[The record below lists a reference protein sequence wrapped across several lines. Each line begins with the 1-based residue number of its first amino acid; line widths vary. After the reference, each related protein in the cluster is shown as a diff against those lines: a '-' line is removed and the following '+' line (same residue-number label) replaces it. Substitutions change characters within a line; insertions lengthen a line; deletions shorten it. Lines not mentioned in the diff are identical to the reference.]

1 MRFGLK
7 KKTIEAINNVLDRF
21 PEVEEAVLYGSR
33 AKGNYKTGS
42 DIDLTLKGEGLTV
55 ERKWAIESE
64 IDDLLLPYMF
74 DISIYTQIDNDEL
87 IGHIDRVGQIFYRRD
102 IE

>member
-7 KKTIEAINNVLDRF
+7 ESTIEGVNSVLAKF

-33 AKGNYKTGS
+33 AKEDFKPGS
-42 DIDLTLKGEGLTV
+42 DIDLTFKGTGLDWKIV
-55 ERKWAIESE
+55 GDIQFE

-74 DISIYTQIDNDEL
+74 DISIYTQIDNPDL
-87 IGHIDRVGQIFYRRD
+87 IGHIDRVGQIFYKKGF
-102 IE
+102 